1 METILVLIYTTG
13 SLPQTKA
20 YSYTINFYNDS
31 TASIKIFR
39 GYDESPAYT
48 DTTTYDRSI
57 LDQAIQNLSRLPEPK
72 TLAAVAGTERREI
85 IYLDGDRTLRRII
98 TPQTPEDLRIFEQL
112 LLLYDEDFHFLLSN
126 HTQKP

>member
-39 GYDESPAYT
+39 GYDDSPAYT
-48 DTTTYDRSI
+48 DSTTYDRSA
-57 LDQAIQNLSRLPEPK
+57 LDQAIQDLSSLPESPSW
-72 TLAAVAGTERREI
+72 AVVAGSERREI
-85 IYLDGDRTLRRII
+85 IYLDGERTLRRVI
-98 TPQTPEDLRIFEQL
+98 THQTPEDLRIFEQL
-112 LLLYDEDFHFLLSN
+112 LLLYDDDFHFLLSN
-126 HTQKP
+126 QTQKP